1 MTPRPRSLSL
11 AVLCLALA
19 SSAVT
24 GCRTAPL
31 VDPPRTQAASTPELT
46 RAAIIRA
53 LVRYSYTLD
62 EESPGRI
69 RARLARNSWTMIVE
83 ISYDRDVAVRYAD
96 SVGLDYEVKDDVA
109 YIHKNYNARA
119 DQLLKEIQR
128 QVMIAGLEN
137 RGLPKVS
144 QPKPPPAAAPPS
156 P

>member
-1 MTPRPRSLSL
+1 MNLPRSLSL
-11 AVLCLALA
+11 AVLCLVLA
-19 SSAVT
+19 AGTVT

-31 VDPPRTQAASTPELT
+31 VDPPRTQVAATPELT

-53 LVRYSYTLD
+53 LVRFNYQVD

-69 RARLARNSWTMIVE
+69 RARLARNAWVMIVE
-83 ISYDRDVAVRYAD
+83 ISYDRDVSVRYAD

-109 YIHKNYNARA
+109 YIHKNYNSRA

-137 RGLPKVS
+137 RGLPSVS
-144 QPKPPPAAAPPS
+144 QPKPTPAAPS